1 MQIQSCEPVRQLAD
15 PTFPY
20 LTPTADIKER
30 LNDIIRTVITV
41 RENVLVVRDPQA
53 RILFDTTRE
62 VLKDLVAAY
71 DLYQQRG
78 SELHSDTCISVR

>member
-1 MQIQSCEPVRQLAD
+1 MQIQSCEPVGQLAD

-71 DLYQQRG
+71 DLYQQRA
-78 SELHSDTCISVR
+78 ERTA

>member
-1 MQIQSCEPVRQLAD
+1 MQIQSESVRQVAD

-30 LNDIIRTVITV
+30 LNDIIRTVTSV
-41 RENVLVVRDPQA
+41 RENVVVVRDVQA
-53 RILFDTTRE
+53 KILFDTTRE

-71 DLYQQRG
+71 NLYEQRTQG
-78 SELHSDTCISVR
+78 PV

>member
-1 MQIQSCEPVRQLAD
+1 MQIQSGEPVRQVAD

-30 LNDIIRTVITV
+30 LNDIIRTVTSV
-41 RENVLVVRDPQA
+41 RENVVVVRDVQA
-53 RILFDTTRE
+53 KILFDTTRE

-71 DLYQQRG
+71 NLYEQRTQG
-78 SELHSDTCISVR
+78 PV